1 MTQQKTGVYYSN
13 VSNPPLP
20 LIDSTLPL
28 PPSAQT
34 KDQLWQSTGQFPL
47 LNHNPSQFPHYNSI
61 SNRVTENSTNF
72 LWNLSNGIPHN
83 TTLYI
88 YRRQSVKEFQLV
100 CQLPKKRFSFHK
112 CALVLTSVFGPPT
125 DKSCKMSNN
134 LQGENT

>member
-1 MTQQKTGVYYSN
+1 MTQLITGVDYSN
-13 VSNPPLP
+13 VSNP
-20 LIDSTLPL
+20 SS
-28 PPSAQT
+28 PPSRQHSPLARSPQT
-34 KDQLWQSTGQFPL
+34 KDQLWQSNCGQFPPL
-47 LNHNPSQFPHYNSI
+47 NPSQFPHYNSI

-100 CQLPKKRFSFHK
+100 CQLPKKRFSFLK
-112 CALVLTSVFGPPT
+112 FALVLTSLSGPPT
-125 DKSCKMSNN
+125 DQSCKMSNN

>member
-61 SNRVTENSTNF
+61 SNQVTENSKNF
-72 LWNLSNGIPHN
+72 LWNLSNDIPHN

-88 YRRQSVKEFQLV
+88 QAPKCQRISIGLPIAKKE
-100 CQLPKKRFSFHK
+100 
-112 CALVLTSVFGPPT
+112 VFFP
-125 DKSCKMSNN
+125 
-134 LQGENT
+134 